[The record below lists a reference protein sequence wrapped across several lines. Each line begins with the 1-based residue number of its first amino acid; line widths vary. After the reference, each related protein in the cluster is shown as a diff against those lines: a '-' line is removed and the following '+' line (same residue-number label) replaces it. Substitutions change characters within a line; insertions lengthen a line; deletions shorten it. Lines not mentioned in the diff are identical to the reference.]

1 MQDEE
6 ERRLEATEEP
16 DGSIMEFRLTY
27 DGELKS
33 ATKSKGRVEHKH
45 DIRRVFHRQM
55 RSVWATHPALG
66 PVNTQRLWER
76 EDFMRY
82 HRDGFKWLPLVLKN
96 QFMICELDVLIL
108 RRGRPG
114 NFITQGDIDGKVK
127 TLFDALQRPEPGV
140 LSAEGIAP
148 EEDEEPFYCLL
159 EDDALIHKAA
169 IETDSLH
176 GPLMIGGKAIEESK
190 NDARVVIKVTTKT
203 IHKNP
208 WQP

>member
-1 MQDEE
+1 MTK
-6 ERRLEATEEP
+6 TEDRPE
-16 DGSIMEFRLTY
+16 GETLLEFRLTY

-33 ATKSKGRVEHKH
+33 ATKAKGRVEHKH
-45 DIRRVFHRQM
+45 AIRRVFHRQLKAL
-55 RSVWATHPALG
+55 WGTHPALG
-66 PVNTQRLWER
+66 PVNNQRIWER
-76 EDFMRY
+76 EDFTVF

-127 TLFDALQRPEPGV
+127 TLFDALQRPENGV
-140 LSAEGIAP
+140 LSNEGLAP
-148 EEDEEPFYCLL
+148 EEGEEPFYCLL
-159 EDDALIHKAA
+159 EDDALINKAS

-176 GPLMIGGKAIEESK
+176 GPLMLHGAALEENK
-190 NDARVVIKVTTKT
+190 NDARVIIKVTTKT

>member
-114 NFITQGDIDGKVK
+114 NFITQGDIDGNGTRETFCNVFLADVTAALRDGAVD
-127 TLFDALQRPEPGV
+127 TLIVGELGDATV
-140 LSAEGIAP
+140 VADAELTMIAP
-148 EEDEEPFYCLL
+148 VAMPWTPASTIRM
-159 EDDALIHKAA
+159 DDPR
-169 IETDSLH
+169 
-176 GPLMIGGKAIEESK
+176 G
-190 NDARVVIKVTTKT
+190 
-203 IHKNP
+203 
-208 WQP
+208 